1 MKDISLQDLYKLLEK
16 MNNDSDYSDK
26 DIKVIEELISLKER
40 LVEDTSAT
48 GGPAG
53 AAGSSSVG
61 VGGGGV
67 ALGNA
72 SIAGMGGVVSSQ
84 PSAFPGSLN
93 GTNWISGGGKSG
105 SGDVSVPYNPS
116 GANRVF
122 HKVPL
127 GKKRNSDPNV
137 ITKKSRYKGLDMKTL
152 RDTLKSKKSSGK
164 IMNFTDFEKKDITTK
179 VTKVKEGRAYDV
191 AKKGKKETH
200 DISKFQGIIESH
212 IASLGAKIKQVG
224 NDFEIHY
231 GGEHIAQVM
240 FREDYI
246 GVKKEGNKFPKEF
259 EYTELGKIKSEI
271 TDLIKKATKL
281 NKEFGRGWIE
291 KF

>member
-1 MKDISLQDLYKLLEK
+1 MKDISLQELYVILERMEK
-16 MNNDSDYSDK
+16 SDYNLS
-26 DIKVIEELISLKER
+26 DIKLIKEIIKKKEAI
-40 LVEDTSAT
+40 LEDTSAT

-53 AAGSSSVG
+53 AAAGGS

-67 ALGNA
+67 ALANA
-72 SIAGMGGVVSSQ
+72 TTAGMGGVVSSQ

-93 GTNWISGGGKSG
+93 GTAWASGGGTEG
-105 SGDVSVPYNPS
+105 SGDISVPYNPS

-122 HKVPL
+122 HKIAG
-127 GKKRNSDPNV
+127 GKRKQSDPHQ
-137 ITKKSRYKGLDMKTL
+137 ITKKSRHKGIDMKIL
-152 RDTLKSKKSSGK
+152 RDTLKNKKSSGK
-164 IMNFTDFEKKDITTK
+164 IMNFDNFTKKDITTK
-179 VTKVKEGRAYDV
+179 VTKVKEGRTHDV
-191 AKKGKKETH
+191 AKKGKKESH
-200 DISKFQGIIESH
+200 DVSKFQGMIESH
-212 IASLGAKIKQVG
+212 VYGLGAKIKQVG

-259 EYTELGKIKSEI
+259 KYAELGKIKSEI
-271 TDLIKKATKL
+271 TDIIKKATKL
-281 NKEFGRGWIE
+281 SNELRRGWIE

>member
-1 MKDISLQDLYKLLEK
+1 MDISLYKLYQILE
-16 MNNDSDYSDK
+16 NLQNAESFDFE
-26 DIKVIEELISLKER
+26 IEFVKKLIEKKELLLEN
-40 LVEDTSAT
+40 TSAT

-53 AAGSSSVG
+53 SAGSSSVG
-61 VGGGGV
+61 VGSSGV
-67 ALGNA
+67 ALANT
-72 SIAGMGGVVSSQ
+72 SVSGMGPVQSSQ
-84 PSAFPGSLN
+84 PSSIPGVLN
-93 GTNWISGGGKSG
+93 GQAWASGGGQSG
-105 SGDVSVPYNPS
+105 SGDISVPYNPS
-116 GANRVF
+116 GANRMF
-122 HKVPL
+122 QKLPAFS
-127 GKKRNSDPNV
+127 KKKQSDPNV
-137 ITKKSRYKGLDMKTL
+137 ITKKSRHKQLDMKTL
-152 RDTLKSKKSSGK
+152 KDMMSNKKASGK
-164 IMNFTDFEKKDITTK
+164 IMNFNDFEKKDVTTK
-179 VTKVKEGRAYDV
+179 VTKVKEGRTYDV

-200 DISKFQGIIESH
+200 DVSKFQGMIESH
-212 IASLGAKIKQVG
+212 VYGLGAKIKQVG

-281 NKEFGRGWIE
+281 SKELGRGWIE